1 MFKRGF
7 VFIFILFLFPL
18 LFAACSTNGELG
30 FGDTVFENSD
40 PNVVISGI
48 SLPGNY
54 IELTKSKDAVLY
66 YDISAVAEPSNAVN
80 KKLLY
85 SSSNPDIASVDE
97 KGVLAIKDF
106 GEFSVKVQSESNAG
120 IWQQIDFYVAETIL
134 TPVDIDNIPL
144 SIFGNYAVS
153 QYGINKTPDTNIS
166 GSFSINAN
174 KSNAKVVDLGFV
186 FNGAAFDLTLPN
198 SDFSSLSYEEIALQI
213 KEQLKVTKS
222 ANSDADII
230 ISLSSTDFP
239 QFTESELIGEGDVL
253 QLSLKKLN
261 DINVG
266 QDVESMPV
274 TTTSVSLASNK
285 EVDRKNEVEFLLEP
299 TIKPSNATDKSVL
312 YSSSD
317 EKIATVN
324 EIGLVTLHKAGNVQI
339 KAVSSSN
346 DKASGVMNV
355 VVTDS
360 TVPVTGIVRKSDIN
374 NVTVGKTIDLS
385 GNAVPEDATHKTITY
400 ISVNPEIASID
411 STTGIVTGIK
421 KGSATIFA
429 ITDGGNYKEE
439 YTVTVD
445 AFAFPVT
452 AIMNMPSKLNISIS
466 DEAYPINPQA
476 FPEYAYDK
484 NLTYTVT
491 SGSDIISFD
500 ETTKTIK
507 GLKEGTGVLT
517 VASASDASV
526 NKSMTV
532 NVRANSVAVEVSE
545 INLNNP
551 PANLYLNY
559 TTFNLKATVNADANV
574 NTKLAIETSNPSVIG
589 AYAVAN
595 TENQW
600 ELTPVAEG
608 TSEVKVYSESGV
620 EKKFTVTVHKVMN
633 TKGYYRVSK
642 VDYSYNGVN
651 RTFYPTDST
660 HNDNLQ
666 GEFALNVENNK
677 LLFNGRLQ
685 LRPNNTLDKTSYT
698 FNNWRFLYVNK
709 EIALDSND
717 SYAKQTKTGYT
728 NLGFNITSE
737 KTMNYLYTDNGFQA
751 RIYLEKISDVY
762 EAVEDKT
769 IYVTPIDLKYD
780 PQSVEGYYEMTWFY
794 GNPFNQS
801 STGYQP
807 KFSHSASDRPT
818 ASDLGISYLSNGR
831 KCMLG
836 IICMGGTGDGGSV
849 ANYTGAFSVKVD
861 GTNANAQLSSTMKVQ
876 MNGHEDVDV
885 AWQQYLRYIHGTF
898 DPITL
903 SQNTINNTKIINK
916 SLKVSLISGSG
927 SEGSKGAYIAYTQLD
942 SNNMQ
947 FEMQFLSSYQFM
959 YRAVKVSDR
968 YIDLPTAKYVDGD
981 ISGRTPPE
989 RPAQAYVEPLRDVV
1003 AGATDIY

>member
-186 FNGAAFDLTLPN
+186 FNGAAFDLALPN

-324 EIGLVTLHKAGNVQI
+324 EIGLVTLHKEGNVQI

-677 LLFNGRLQ
+677 ILFNGRLQ
-685 LRPNNTLDKTSYT
+685 LRPNNTLDKTTYT

-794 GNPFNQS
+794 GNSVNNAWLERYPAIFSTSYADMPTQS
-801 STGYQP
+801 
-807 KFSHSASDRPT
+807 DI
-818 ASDLGISYLSNGR
+818 GITYHQGCPN
-831 KCMLG
+831 
-836 IICMGGTGDGGSV
+836 IGGWAACYAGGGGANGSV
-849 ANYTGAFSVKVD
+849 TNYSGAFAVKVD
-861 GTNANAQLSSTMKVQ
+861 GTDANANLSSIMKVQ
-876 MNGHEDVDV
+876 MQGHQNFNLQT
-885 AWQQYLRYIHGTF
+885 WLKYMHTTF
-898 DPITL
+898 DPIPV
-903 SQNTINNTKIINK
+903 SQSTIGSGKIVNK
-916 SLKVSLISGSG
+916 SLNASIISNSG

-942 SNNMQ
+942 RNNMQ